1 MSGMSIRE
9 SDWMPLRGIDQR
21 RLSEARLQA
30 HYAVQWLGRAA
41 RAYVPPQ
48 PDDEHTNLGWD
59 GALDGFTTHPLKD
72 GAWLSLKITDLTL
85 ALHVGEGRTQV
96 QSFSLDGRS
105 DAQARQWLSE
115 QLGAQGLDAHAL
127 DAPSP
132 YEMPAHAIS
141 QGAAYGPGG
150 LSDALA
156 ELAAWFANATL
167 LIGSIQRQ
175 MIGRKLAA
183 SPARCWPHHFDLATL
198 TTLPARSPD
207 ATRYVGAGLS
217 PGDEY
222 YDEPYVYV
230 SVYPEPD
237 PAALTSLPTLG
248 HWHLRDFVAAVATAH
263 KILAA
268 KNPQAETDEFLRAAV
283 DGAIKILS

>member
-1 MSGMSIRE
+1 MIMRG
-9 SDWMPLRGIDQR
+9 SDWMPLRGVDQR

-30 HYAVQWLGRAA
+30 HYAVQWLARAA

-59 GALDGFTTHPLKD
+59 SALGGLTTHPLKD
-72 GAWLSLKITDLTL
+72 GARLSLKITDLTL
-85 ALHVGEGRTQV
+85 ALHVGEGST

-115 QLGAQGLDAHAL
+115 QLGARGLDAHAL

-132 YEMPAHAIS
+132 YEMPAHAVS
-141 QGAAYGPGG
+141 EGAAYGPAG
-150 LSDALA
+150 LADALA
-156 ELAAWFANATL
+156 ELAAWFGNAQHSL
-167 LIGSIQRQ
+167 ASIQRQ

-183 SPARCWPHHFDLATL
+183 SPLRCWPHHFDLATL
-198 TTLPARSPD
+198 TTLPARNPG
-207 ATRYVGAGLS
+207 ATGYVGAGLS

-222 YDEPYVYV
+222 YDEPYFYV

-237 PAALTSLPTLG
+237 PAALPSLPMLG
-248 HWHLRDFVAAVATAH
+248 HWHLRDFMAAIATAH
-263 KILAA
+263 KIVAS
-268 KNPQAETDEFLRAAV
+268 KNQQAETDDFLRAAV
-283 DGAIKILS
+283 DGAIKVFS